1 MSEPHTIALIVDPEY
16 GERIRAVAAGVR
28 HAWVVTSDMNDA
40 TVEQIWRESRTA
52 HTART
57 SGDEGRVTKFD
68 RHGDDRGSWCE
79 RILDAID
86 DHHGSHA
93 HDQGYAAL
101 DVHGVELSAQLR
113 AALVARGFAVFTPT
127 NDGFFAGKHPPP
139 KR

>member
-1 MSEPHTIALIVDPEY
+1 MSEPHTIVLIVDPEY
-16 GERIRAVAAGVR
+16 GERIRAVVAGVR
-28 HAWVVTSDMNDA
+28 HVWVVTSDVNDA
-40 TVEQIWRESRTA
+40 TVDQIWRES
-52 HTART
+52 HTARP

-101 DVHGVELSAQLR
+101 DVHGVTLSAQLR

-127 NDGFFAGKHPPP
+127 HDGFLAGKHPLPE
-139 KR
+139 R